1 MDITQ
6 LDAAWR
12 LAIAALVGLGVG
24 LEREWSGHASG
35 PDARF
40 AGIRT
45 FSLLGLLGGAG
56 GLLLSVGFSVAGAL
70 VCASGAALSVSA
82 YVMAVRRDGAE
93 PDGTTEAAALL
104 VVALGA
110 VAGIGWLG
118 LAAGAGALTVF
129 ALSEK
134 TRLHWFVRKVE
145 ERELRATLQFAVLAL
160 VVLPALPTGP
170 LLGELAIRPRM
181 LWALVLVFSGLNFV
195 GYISRRA
202 IGAERGYGVTGALG
216 GLVSSTGVTLTFSR
230 LSRDEPALFAS
241 LARGVLA
248 ACTVMVVRV
257 AVLAAMLAP
266 AVGAALW
273 PRLLAPVLVGG
284 AIVRLSWKREHSSEE
299 RSDASMGN
307 PLRLASAIKMGAVFQ
322 GGMMV
327 LVLVKAIAGTPGL
340 YVSGAL
346 LGLADID
353 ALTVSMTRP
362 DAAAD
367 AELAARVIAIGV
379 LADTVL
385 KLGISVVLGSPQF
398 RKSAAPG
405 LFLLGVA
412 CAFGAWIL

>member
-45 FSLLGLLGGAG
+45 FSLLGVLGGSG
-56 GLLLSVGFSVAGAL
+56 GLLLYVGHTIAGAF
-70 VCASGAALSVSA
+70 VCASGAALAVSA
-82 YVMAVRRDGAE
+82 YVMAVRREGAE
-93 PDGTTEAAALL
+93 ADGTTEAAALL

-118 LAAGAGALTVF
+118 LAAGTGALTVF
-129 ALSEK
+129 LLSEK
-134 TRLHWFVRKVE
+134 TRVHWFVRKVE

-160 VVLPALPTGP
+160 VVLPALPAGP
-170 LLGELAIRPRM
+170 FLGELDIRPRM
-181 LWALVLVFSGLNFV
+181 LWALVLVFSGLSFV

-216 GLVSSTGVTLTFSR
+216 GLISSTGVTLTFSR
-230 LSRDEPALFAS
+230 HSRDEPALSAS

-257 AVLAAMLAP
+257 AVVAAVLAP
-266 AVGAALW
+266 PVGAALW
-273 PRLLAPVLVGG
+273 PRLAAPALVGG
-284 AIVRLSWKREHSSEE
+284 LILRLSWKREPGGGEKAATES
-299 RSDASMGN
+299 GN
-307 PLRLASAIKMGAVFQ
+307 PLRLASAIKMGALFQ
-322 GGMMV
+322 GGMML
-327 LVLVKAIAGTPGL
+327 LVLVKALAGTPGL

-362 DAAAD
+362 GAAAD

-385 KLGISVVLGSPQF
+385 KLGMSVAIGSPQF
-398 RKSAAPG
+398 RRSAAPG
-405 LFLLGVA
+405 LAALAVA
-412 CAFGAWIL
+412 CAVGLWIV